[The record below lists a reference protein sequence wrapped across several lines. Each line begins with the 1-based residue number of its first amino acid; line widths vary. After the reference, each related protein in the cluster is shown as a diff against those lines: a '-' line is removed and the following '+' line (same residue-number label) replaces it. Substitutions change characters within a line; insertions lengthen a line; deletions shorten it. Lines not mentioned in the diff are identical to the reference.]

1 MYILGVGG
9 FLHDYNCAL
18 LDLKT
23 GRLAMCEA
31 ERRSRRKHHVILSEN
46 EIMPPIRAV
55 CRDLGCRPRQI
66 DTVVFGHTDPF
77 PFTGWIE
84 RALGRRK
91 RYLAVD
97 HHLCHAAAAFFS
109 SGLEDAAIVSVDGFG
124 DGSSGLLALG
134 SGNRIEAL
142 ERISDDDSIGLE
154 YTRAT
159 FHLGLGGYGAEGKT
173 QGLAPY
179 GEPTLFEDYMAEV
192 DIEAGGNVRLGP
204 RLAGGRDAFAVEGGY
219 LNTQLLA
226 SPFLNAHCRRR
237 IEPEPLTSRHMDVA
251 ASIQKVL
258 EEVVTRL
265 CLIARD
271 RAGSRNL
278 VLSGGGAM
286 NSSLNGR
293 LLSSRAFERVFPLPM
308 ASDRGIGLGAALY
321 HAHHDLDAPRRPVL
335 ADVFFGGTFDDR
347 EMRRAMRG
355 AGLRAERVADVA
367 AVAADALARGRI
379 VGWFQGRSEVGARA
393 LGHRS
398 ILADPREAG
407 MKDLLNQRV
416 KHREWFRPF
425 APAALATVANGY
437 FSYPEGIAD
446 LSYMTFTVDATQHA
460 RDAVPAVVHVD
471 GTARLQLVAG
481 AGDGLF
487 ADVIRGFGEITG
499 VPVVLN
505 TSFNDRVEPIVET
518 PDDAVKTF
526 LGTDM
531 DVLCMGNW
539 MATKG

>member
-1 MYILGVGG
+1 
-9 FLHDYNCAL
+9 
-18 LDLKT
+18 
-23 GRLAMCEA
+23 
-31 ERRSRRKHHVILSEN
+31 
-46 EIMPPIRAV
+46 
-55 CRDLGCRPRQI
+55 
-66 DTVVFGHTDPF
+66 
-77 PFTGWIE
+77 
-84 RALGRRK
+84 
-91 RYLAVD
+91 
-97 HHLCHAAAAFFS
+97 
-109 SGLEDAAIVSVDGFG
+109 
-124 DGSSGLLALG
+124 
-134 SGNRIEAL
+134 
-142 ERISDDDSIGLE
+142 
-154 YTRAT
+154 
-159 FHLGLGGYGAEGKT
+159 
-173 QGLAPY
+173 
-179 GEPTLFEDYMAEV
+179 
-192 DIEAGGNVRLGP
+192 
-204 RLAGGRDAFAVEGGY
+204 
-219 LNTQLLA
+219 
-226 SPFLNAHCRRR
+226 
-237 IEPEPLTSRHMDVA
+237 
-251 ASIQKVL
+251 
-258 EEVVTRL
+258 
-265 CLIARD
+265 
-271 RAGSRNL
+271 
-278 VLSGGGAM
+278 
-286 NSSLNGR
+286 
-293 LLSSRAFERVFPLPM
+293 
-308 ASDRGIGLGAALY
+308 
-321 HAHHDLDAPRRPVL
+321 
-335 ADVFFGGTFDDR
+335 
-347 EMRRAMRG
+347 MRG